1 MNQQIRIY
9 STSLL
14 KSNYKHFL
22 LTMNA
27 CVVVDSSYDFL
38 QNVPSG
44 KPARRTM
51 KIDERPVD
59 NFEWLFAESSFAL
72 GGRKTGAGSSRRI
85 ETAAQKPRWRH
96 RRGLI
101 DLTYFKPRDA
111 CTRTTVAPSAE
122 DVRRRRHQL
131 YLTAVLQRPRTK
143 LHLFL
148 PFLST
153 PPRRVSFSFFF
164 SLLFSFSLLTLP
176 LLLFLSAFPWRSI
189 SRYPLA
195 AFSTLIATIE
205 SKRRTLFQRL
215 ESGNDF
221 RKTKE
226 KFGRPTIDRPRYIFH
241 PVGGHRENSSIV
253 AMEDFLQSE
262 GFHIIN
268 VSPLWIC
275 ISRCVICEN
284 LLWWIWGI
292 VLGKMWYESNI
303 YTQ

>member
-1 MNQQIRIY
+1 MAV
-9 STSLL
+9 
-14 KSNYKHFL
+14 K
-22 LTMNA
+22 
-27 CVVVDSSYDFL
+27 SSYDFL

-44 KPARRTM
+44 KSARRTM

-101 DLTYFKPRDA
+101 DLTYFKPRDV
-111 CTRTTVAPSAE
+111 CTRTTVAPSPE

-148 PFLST
+148 PFLSS

-164 SLLFSFSLLTLP
+164 SLLFSFSLLALP
-176 LLLFLSAFPWRSI
+176 LPPSLLLFLSTFPWHSI

-195 AFSTLIATIE
+195 AFS
-205 SKRRTLFQRL
+205 
-215 ESGNDF
+215 
-221 RKTKE
+221 
-226 KFGRPTIDRPRYIFH
+226 P
-241 PVGGHRENSSIV
+241 
-253 AMEDFLQSE
+253 
-262 GFHIIN
+262 
-268 VSPLWIC
+268 
-275 ISRCVICEN
+275 
-284 LLWWIWGI
+284 
-292 VLGKMWYESNI
+292 
-303 YTQ
+303 